1 LERSITV
8 LVQFLG
14 RSTQGGGDL
23 LEEMEVPAGA
33 AVGQVVALFGQKHG
47 QTIGPPAEGSAVG
60 NIEEGYLVM
69 LNGRSLERG
78 KPMTFPVQNGDRIT
92 IFLPLGGG

>member
-1 LERSITV
+1 MEKSIKV
-8 LVQFLG
+8 RVQFLG
-14 RSTQGGGDL
+14 RSPQGGGAL

-33 AVGQVVALFGQKHG
+33 AVSEVVALFGQKFG
-47 QTIGPPAEGSAVG
+47 QTIGPPAEGPAVR
-60 NIEEGYLVM
+60 NIEEGFLVM

-92 IFLPLGGG
+92 IFLALGGG

>member
-1 LERSITV
+1 MEKSIKV
-8 LVQFLG
+8 RVQFLG
-14 RSTQGGGDL
+14 RSPQGGGAL

-33 AVGQVVALFGQKHG
+33 AVSEVVALFGQKYG
-47 QTIGPPAEGSAVG
+47 QTIGAPAEGPAVR
-60 NIEEGYLVM
+60 NIEEGYGVM